1 MNQYNYP
8 TTILLGKGALKEAV
22 LRIEAA
28 GIKKPLLVTDKTLV
42 KIGIA
47 GRVLEFFKK
56 TNIKPVVFDE
66 CHPNPIE
73 DDVLAGADVYTQ
85 NKCDAVIGLGG
96 GSPMDLAKTIAIKA
110 TQPGELE
117 IFDDTKG
124 GDKHIVN
131 PLPPIY
137 AIPTTAGTGS
147 EVGCA
152 SVVILKKSNLKTIF
166 FHPDLLPKLA
176 ILEPE
181 LTADLPANVTAATGI
196 DAFTHS
202 LEAYLAPG
210 FNPMADG
217 IALQSIELILDN
229 LSVVYSNGKDLLARE
244 KMLMASSMGAIAFQ
258 KGLGMIHSIAHPLS
272 SECGLH
278 HGLANALVGPRCV
291 QFLENSTLLDDQ
303 KRRLNV
309 VSNLF
314 KERDLFSESL
324 SHSMQIYF
332 ESLGVKF
339 GLKNHGVKEDQ
350 VEVLSEK
357 AFGDPCH
364 QTNMIPVSQ
373 EQFKAV
379 ILEAL

>member
-8 TTILLGKGALKEAV
+8 TTILLGKGSLKEAV
-22 LRIEAA
+22 SRIEAA
-28 GIKKPLLVTDKTLV
+28 GVKKPLLVTDKTLV
-42 KIGIA
+42 KIGLA
-47 GRVLEFFKK
+47 GRVLEFFSK

-73 DDVLAGADVYTQ
+73 DDVLSGAEVYNQ
-85 NKCDAVIGLGG
+85 NKCDALIALGG

-117 IFDDTKG
+117 IFDDMKG

-147 EVGCA
+147 EVGRA
-152 SVVILKKSNLKTIF
+152 SVVILKKTNVKTIF

-181 LTADLPANVTAATGI
+181 LTTDLPAGVTAATGI

-202 LEAYLAPG
+202 LEAYFAPG

-217 IALQSIELILDN
+217 IALQGMELVLDN
-229 LSVVYSNGKDLLARE
+229 LTIVYKNGKDLLARE
-244 KMLMASSMGAIAFQ
+244 KMLMASSMGATAFQ

-278 HGLANALVGPRCV
+278 HGLSNALAGPRCIK
-291 QFLENSTLLDDQ
+291 FLEDSTLLDDQ
-303 KRRLNV
+303 KRRIEV

-324 SHSMQIYF
+324 SQSLQIYY

-339 GLKNHGVKEDQ
+339 GLKNHGVKEAQ

-357 AFGDPCH
+357 AFADGCH
-364 QTNMIPVSQ
+364 QTNMVPVSQ
-373 EQFKAV
+373 EQFKTV
-379 ILEAL
+379 IMEAL